1 MNKIRCVLAVL
12 GMLVLAQGSYA
23 QQREARYPGVV
34 LPDDSVEMQKQIR
47 RAKFDTV
54 LPRVLRDNNIDMWI
68 YVMRSWTPDPFR
80 FEFGA
85 SEGVFIFTDRGKDR
99 IERAAFAGGVQ
110 DPDAYD
116 IVVEEGMQRE
126 QQPGTPTEMDIR
138 FVGLQEFVAERDPK
152 RIGVNYIDDLSVA
165 SSTNYR
171 SLTDG
176 ISHKDYNLLIEALG
190 EKYAGR
196 VHSGEYVLVD
206 YVAGRVKEEI
216 ELYTQWG
223 RIAAHMLDGE
233 FAKVVPGVTKLS
245 DLDGN
250 VFRRNPDGREF
261 HADDPDP
268 YVLQRGDLFTILNG
282 AHGRNFYGE
291 VSGNAYLLKEG
302 EIEAPPEIKEVW
314 KHAMKVREI
323 LKENIKAGRTA
334 GDTLDLLIRKIEEAG
349 YFYNPVDYWDKD
361 ADQQKTQI
369 HLDCHAVGRN
379 EFVGPRISPFGPD
392 WLRNMK
398 IPVLHTFT
406 FEYMVHMPVPK
417 WGKGKHLYIAFHDG
431 AVVTEDGVVFP
442 YPPDQGIRII
452 R

>member
-1 MNKIRCVLAVL
+1 LDVNKGQL
-12 GMLVLAQGSYA
+12 GKIMRDLQQAQKRNSYL
-23 QQREARYPGVV
+23 YP
-34 LPDDSVEMQKQIR
+34 
-47 RAKFDTV
+47 
-54 LPRVLRDNNIDMWI
+54 LRLDMGGNTG
-68 YVMRSWTPDPFR
+68 Y
-80 FEFGA
+80 
-85 SEGVFIFTDRGKDR
+85 FIFTDRGGDR
-99 IERAAFAGGVQ
+99 IERAAFGRVSGDVRNSG
-110 DPDAYD
+110 AYD
-116 IVVEEGMQRE
+116 I
-126 QQPGTPTEMDIR
+126 IR
-138 FVGLQEFVAERDPK
+138 RRVSVKDLGQFVAERDPK
-152 RIGVNYIDDLSVA
+152 RIGVNFSEKMDLA
-165 SSTNYR
+165 
-171 SLTDG
+171 DG
-176 ISHKDYNLLIEALG
+176 ISYVDYNQLVEALG
-190 EKYAGR
+190 DTYADKMVSAEFLIIDFLTRR
-196 VHSGEYVLVD
+196 VTSELVLFGQSGPEWHEHLE
-206 YVAGRVKEEI
+206 R
-216 ELYTQWG
+216 
-223 RIAAHMLDGE
+223 E

-302 EIEAPPEIKEVW
+302 ETEAPPEIKEVW

-417 WGKGKHLYIAFHDG
+417 WGKGKHLYIVFHDG

-442 YPPDQGIRII
+442 YPSDQGIRII

>member
-1 MNKIRCVLAVL
+1 MSCAHGHPIRFASNLARVKVFSFL
-12 GMLVLAQGSYA
+12 RTVVKTGSNV
-23 QQREARYPGVV
+23 R
-34 LPDDSVEMQKQIR
+34 LL
-47 RAKFDTV
+47 RAG
-54 LPRVLRDNNIDMWI
+54 
-68 YVMRSWTPDPFR
+68 FR
-80 FEFGA
+80 
-85 SEGVFIFTDRGKDR
+85 IL
-99 IERAAFAGGVQ
+99 I
-110 DPDAYD
+110 AYN

-165 SSTNYR
+165 SSTNDR

-223 RIAAHMLDGE
+223 RIAE
-233 FAKVVPGVTKLS
+233 
-245 DLDGN
+245 
-250 VFRRNPDGREF
+250 
-261 HADDPDP
+261 
-268 YVLQRGDLFTILNG
+268 
-282 AHGRNFYGE
+282 HGRNFYGE

-302 EIEAPPEIKEVW
+302 ETEAPPEIKEVW

-406 FEYMVHMPVPK
+406 FEYMVQIPVPK
-417 WGKGKHLYIAFHDG
+417 WGKGKHLYIVFHDG